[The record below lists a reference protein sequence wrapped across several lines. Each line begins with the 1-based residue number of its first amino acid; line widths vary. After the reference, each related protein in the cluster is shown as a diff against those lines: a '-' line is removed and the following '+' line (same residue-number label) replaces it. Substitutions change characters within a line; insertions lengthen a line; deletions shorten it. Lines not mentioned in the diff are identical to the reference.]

1 MLQEQ
6 VAQFVEGALRQSSPG
21 RAFTLGVI
29 AALPLMTA
37 SASAA
42 AIGTAA
48 AKSGAATT
56 TGTSWLAMLGV
67 LLGPIIG
74 CFGAWFGVKASLE
87 SAESERER
95 QLIRRQVR
103 QMMALVLGYLV
114 ILILGI
120 CFQTRIWKGPA
131 AAGIVLSGVMPLLF
145 LGSLLAMMLHFWR
158 ARTRLRKEDA
168 FQRNPQE
175 AARQAE
181 AWKTF
186 EYKSQWT
193 LLGLPLVHVRS
204 GRPFGAKLRPAVG
217 WIAVGDVSIGVLVSV
232 GGFAVGGISIGGCSV
247 GLLAMGGVS
256 LGAIALAGLAFGFW
270 GAAGGLAIGYLAH
283 GGCAL
288 AWHAAEGS
296 MAAARDFAL
305 GDSAYAAHAND
316 AMDRETIGS
325 SRFFHAA
332 ETFLRQP
339 LWFSIIWLPLLLV
352 IWQAKRALRVLKP
365 KAVS

>member
-1 MLQEQ
+1 
-6 VAQFVEGALRQSSPG
+6 
-21 RAFTLGVI
+21 
-29 AALPLMTA
+29 
-37 SASAA
+37 
-42 AIGTAA
+42 
-48 AKSGAATT
+48 
-56 TGTSWLAMLGV
+56 MLGV

-74 CFGAWFGVKASLE
+74 CLGAWFGVQASLE

-103 QMMALVLGYLV
+103 QMMTLVIAFVV

-120 CFQTRIWKGPA
+120 SFQMSIWRSATA
-131 AAGIVLSGVMPLLF
+131 AAIVLSGILPF
-145 LGSLLAMMLHFWR
+145 LYMGSLVAMMLHFRR
-158 ARTRLRKEDA
+158 ARSRLRKEEA
-168 FQRNPQE
+168 FQRNPEE

-186 EYKSQWT
+186 EYKSPWT

-232 GGFAVGGISIGGCSV
+232 GGFAVGGISIGGASL

-256 LGAIALAGLAFGFW
+256 LGGIALAGLAFGFW

-305 GDSAYAAHAND
+305 GDSAFASHATD
-316 AMDRETIGS
+316 AMARETIGS
-325 SRFFHAA
+325 SQFFQAA

-339 LWFSIIWLPLLLV
+339 LWFSIVWLPILLI